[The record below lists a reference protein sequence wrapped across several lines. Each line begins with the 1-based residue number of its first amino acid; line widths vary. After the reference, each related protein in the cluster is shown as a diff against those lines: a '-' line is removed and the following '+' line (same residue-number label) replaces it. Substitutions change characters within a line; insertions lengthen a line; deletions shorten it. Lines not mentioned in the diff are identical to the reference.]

1 MLRCMKTLLFALFV
15 FTIFSAAGQKKTYTP
30 FTDNGI
36 ADKEA
41 LSALT
46 SRYEKDIATLSGSYK
61 KFAAEVY
68 KERFS
73 LIKNDCRKKKLLP
86 IRKPKPI

>member
-1 MLRCMKTLLFALFV
+1 MKTLLFALFV

-46 SRYEKDIATLSGSYK
+46 ADT
-61 KFAAEVY
+61 
-68 KERFS
+68 KEILLHYPA
-73 LIKNDCRKKKLLP
+73 LIKSLLP
-86 IRKPKPI
+86 KFIKNGLA